1 MLDDVRWM
9 LAALEEAK
17 LAPAHGDVPVGAVI
31 VYNGT
36 VIGRG
41 HNRREVDLDPTAHA
55 EMVAMREAAQVLGKW
70 RLDEVTLYCT
80 LEPCVMCAGA
90 MVQARLKRLV
100 YAAHDDKAGA
110 GGSIINLLDYPG
122 LPHHVVVRS
131 GVLNDEAAAEMQK
144 FFAGLR

>member
-1 MLDDVRWM
+1 MLDDIRWM
-9 LAALEEAK
+9 QAALEEAK
-17 LAPAHGDVPVGAVI
+17 LAPAHGDVPVGAVV
-31 VYNGT
+31 VYNDT
-36 VIGRG
+36 IIGRG

-55 EMVAMREAAQVLGKW
+55 EIVAMREAAQALGKW

-100 YAAHDDKAGA
+100 YAAYDDKAGA
-110 GGSIINLLDYPG
+110 SGSVVNLLDYPG

-131 GVLNDEAAAEMQK
+131 GVLSDEAATEMQN